1 MSVASIQTR
10 TPSVDV
16 TGIVPLSE
24 RKRKI
29 YVDPDELRKKVD
41 TFLLAFD
48 RQEAE
53 LRRKSKEKEVDEDG
67 FELVKPSNPGT
78 SAVPTAH
85 CADSRKRKSRNEDM
99 KDFYR
104 FQLRERKVAEWS
116 DQRRSALQDQQ
127 RLLEMKSSNKFQL

>member
-1 MSVASIQTR
+1 
-10 TPSVDV
+10 VDV

-29 YVDPDELRKKVD
+29 YVEPDELRKKVD

-53 LRRKSKEKEVDEDG
+53 LRRKSKEREVDEDG
-67 FELVKPSNPGT
+67 FELVKPSNPGA
-78 SAVPTAH
+78 SAVPTAQV
-85 CADSRKRKSRNEDM
+85 ADSRKRKSRNEDM